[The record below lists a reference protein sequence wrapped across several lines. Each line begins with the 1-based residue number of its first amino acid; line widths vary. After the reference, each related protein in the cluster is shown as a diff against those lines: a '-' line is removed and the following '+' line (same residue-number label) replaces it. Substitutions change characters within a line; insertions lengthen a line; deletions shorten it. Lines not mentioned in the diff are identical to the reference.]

1 MGKQENKKPSTG
13 SAEGFVHRNSC
24 RALFRDA
31 RSQPTPIG
39 RGDEAHVT
47 HNVQVGHGPDD
58 SMKPVPGQLGAILDA
73 LRKQYGAIE
82 LPEPRKPFALI
93 VWENCA
99 YLVDDE
105 RRAQTYERLRKTV
118 GIAPQRMIAAGAK
131 RIESAIREGGMQP
144 PHRAAKVFASAQLAL
159 DVSDEE
165 WRDRRVLKR
174 FPGIA
179 DPGADKVLLL
189 CGLGDAP
196 ALDSN
201 GLRVL
206 ERLHVVKPGQAY
218 AAAYRAGVGALSA
231 AGVRGQKA
239 LDAFALLRAHGREL
253 CKRAAPL
260 CAACSL
266 RHSCPSA
273 SERTSSRS

>member
-1 MGKQENKKPSTG
+1 MK
-13 SAEGFVHRNSC
+13 A
-24 RALFRDA
+24 D
-31 RSQPTPIG
+31 I
-39 RGDEAHVT
+39 
-47 HNVQVGHGPDD
+47 VQVGP
-58 SMKPVPGQLGAILDA
+58 MLAV
-73 LRKQYGAIE
+73 LRKHYGTVD

-105 RRAQTYERLRKTV
+105 RRAQTFASLRKSV
-118 GIAPQRMIAAGAK
+118 GITPVKLVAAGARK
-131 RIESAIREGGMQP
+131 IEAAIRDGGMQP
-144 PHRAAKVFASAQLAL
+144 PHRAAKVFESAQLAL
-159 DVSDEE
+159 DISRDE
-165 WRDRRVLKR
+165 WRDRKVLKH

-189 CGLGDAP
+189 CGFSDAP

-206 ERLHVVKPGQAY
+206 ERLRVVPPGQAY
-218 AAAYRAGVGALSA
+218 AAAYRAGVAALLA

-253 CKRAAPL
+253 CKRATPL

-266 RHSCPSA
+266 RRICPS
-273 SERTSSRS
+273 STQRG

>member
-1 MGKQENKKPSTG
+1 MDAV
-13 SAEGFVHRNSC
+13 AE
-24 RALFRDA
+24 LA
-31 RSQPTPIG
+31 RL
-39 RGDEAHVT
+39 H
-47 HNVQVGHGPDD
+47 
-58 SMKPVPGQLGAILDA
+58 
-73 LRKQYGAIE
+73 KQYGDVA
-82 LPEPRKPFALI
+82 LPEPRTPFALI

-105 RRAQTYERLRKTV
+105 RRAQTFANLRKTI
-118 GIAPQRMIAAGAK
+118 GISPPKLAAAGAK
-131 RIESAIREGGMQP
+131 KIEAAIRDGGMQP
-144 PHRAAKVFASAQLAL
+144 PHRAAKVFESARLAL
-159 DVSDEE
+159 DVSDDE
-165 WRDRRVLKR
+165 WRERKVLKR

-189 CGLGDAP
+189 CGFSDAP

-218 AAAYRAGVGALSA
+218 AAAYRAGVGALSE

-253 CKRAAPL
+253 CKRTTPL
-260 CAACSL
+260 CGACSL
-266 RHSCPSA
+266 RRSCPS
-273 SERTSSRS
+273 STQRG

>member
-1 MGKQENKKPSTG
+1 
-13 SAEGFVHRNSC
+13 
-24 RALFRDA
+24 
-31 RSQPTPIG
+31 
-39 RGDEAHVT
+39 
-47 HNVQVGHGPDD
+47 
-58 SMKPVPGQLGAILDA
+58 MKPAAGQLGQMLARLH
-73 LRKQYGAIE
+73 KQYGDVA
-82 LPEPRKPFALI
+82 LAEPRTPFALI

-105 RRAQTYERLRKTV
+105 RRAQTFASLRKTV
-118 GIAPQRMIAAGAK
+118 GITPVKLVAAGTK
-131 RIESAIREGGMQP
+131 KIEAAIRDGGMQP
-144 PHRAAKVFASAQLAL
+144 PHRAAKVFESAQLAL
-159 DVSDEE
+159 DVSDDE
-165 WRDRRVLKR
+165 WRDRKVLKR

-206 ERLHVVKPGQAY
+206 ERLHVVAPGQAY
-218 AAAYRAGVGALSA
+218 AAAYRAGVGALSQ

-260 CAACSL
+260 CAACPL
-266 RHSCPSA
+266 RRSCPSA
-273 SERTSSRS
+273 SERA

>member
-1 MGKQENKKPSTG
+1 
-13 SAEGFVHRNSC
+13 
-24 RALFRDA
+24 
-31 RSQPTPIG
+31 
-39 RGDEAHVT
+39 
-47 HNVQVGHGPDD
+47 
-58 SMKPVPGQLGAILDA
+58 MKAAAGQLGRMLARLQ
-73 LRKQYGAIE
+73 KQYGDVA
-82 LPEPRKPFALI
+82 LAEPRTPFALI

-105 RRAQTYERLRKTV
+105 RRAQTFASLRKTI
-118 GIAPQRMIAAGAK
+118 GITPVKLVAAGPK
-131 RIESAIREGGMQP
+131 KIEAAIRDGGMQP
-144 PHRAAKVFASAQLAL
+144 PHRAAKVFECAQLAL
-159 DVSDEE
+159 EVSDDE
-165 WRDRRVLKR
+165 WRDRKMLKR

-189 CGLGDAP
+189 CGLSDAP

-239 LDAFALLRAHGREL
+239 LAAFALLRAHGREL

-260 CAACSL
+260 CADCSL
-266 RHSCPSA
+266 QGSCPSA
-273 SERTSSRS
+273 S